1 MTWWCASSKEAWAWT
16 WKPYIGAVL
25 IVGGLIAVGIWW
37 AARGRHQDATTAAL
51 AERDERG
58 APHLRGSSAGR
69 TTSFVLGVAL
79 LWFCLDWP
87 LASLGAGYLA
97 SAQMLRQVLMVMV
110 VAPLLLFGT
119 APALA
124 IRVIGWGRGLHVL
137 RVIVRPVFAIPYAA
151 GVLVAVNAPA
161 VVDVLVPTPYGS
173 FVLDAAWISAGF
185 VLWMPVQCPH
195 PGVRRLEGFPAL
207 AYLIGQSIVPVLPG
221 FFMTWADFP
230 IYSTYELA
238 PRVFEGY
245 DAVTDQQTAA
255 AILQVGGTVLLW
267 VQIAYRFLSWGYRQV
282 EMDHTKRMREVSA
295 VAP

>member
-1 MTWWCASSKEAWAWT
+1 M
-16 WKPYIGAVL
+16 
-25 IVGGLIAVGIWW
+25 
-37 AARGRHQDATTAAL
+37 
-51 AERDERG
+51 
-58 APHLRGSSAGR
+58 
-69 TTSFVLGVAL
+69 LGVIG

-87 LASLGAGYLA
+87 LAALGAGYLA

-119 APALA
+119 APPFA
-124 IRVIGWGRGLHVL
+124 IRAIGWGRRLSVL
-137 RVIVRPVFAIPYAA
+137 RLTARPVFAIPFAA
-151 GVLVAVNAPA
+151 GTLVAVNAPA
-161 VVDVLVPTPYGS
+161 IVDRLLATPYGS
-173 FVLDAAWISAGF
+173 FVLDAIWISAGF

-195 PGVRRLEGFPAL
+195 PGVRRLEGFVAL

-267 VQIAYRFLSWGYRQV
+267 IQIAYRFLSWGYRQV
-282 EMDHTKRMREVSA
+282 EGDRTERIRQA
-295 VAP
+295 GTAAP